1 MVRKTADNSP
11 TFYSPKMLN
20 ISQFLAKRRKIS
32 QIPGVW
38 VIFPKFNLN
47 TRPYN
52 FRDISFQT
60 SRFLVYHAF
69 QIIHTHILQRST
81 PCAKKK
87 ENNILSLN
95 SLFTVQPITCMNSYT
110 QHYTSFKC
118 RPHITHLCYTFL
130 VLFNF
135 WRCVGGW
142 VLEDYVMNRNIHYA
156 NTKIMLP

>member
-1 MVRKTADNSP
+1 MCMAMVRKTADNSP

-38 VIFPKFNLN
+38 VRFPKWAIQFPGYFFSNLSLPCIPRVPNNTHPHPSTFNTL
-47 TRPYN
+47 R
-52 FRDISFQT
+52 Q
-60 SRFLVYHAF
+60 
-69 QIIHTHILQRST
+69 
-81 PCAKKK
+81 KK

-130 VLFNF
+130 V
-135 WRCVGGW
+135 
-142 VLEDYVMNRNIHYA
+142 IYA
-156 NTKIMLP
+156 ID